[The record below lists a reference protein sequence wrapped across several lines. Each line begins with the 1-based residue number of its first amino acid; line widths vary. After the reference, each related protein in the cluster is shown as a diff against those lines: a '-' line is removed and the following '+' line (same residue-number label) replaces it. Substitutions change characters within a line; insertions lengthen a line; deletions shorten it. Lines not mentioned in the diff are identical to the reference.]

1 MANLRTNNLCGEGG
15 RNAYNGSVFFNG
27 EEDTYL
33 SLASGALISGTGFGT
48 NDFTVEF
55 WINQGVNASNYTNII
70 SLNAS
75 TTTDRFQI
83 VFHSSTIQVYTN
95 TGSWADTG
103 YAPVSGVYEH
113 IAFVRNYS
121 GNTLKMYA
129 NGEEKWSV
137 SNNRDYDEV
146 FETYI
151 GDGPSATYSAL
162 QGYLSNVRILNG
174 TALYTTNYFTPPTS
188 ELTAIPNTVLLCC
201 QDSDDPTQEETGK
214 TITANGNLATAGYLE
229 TQPKVIP
236 PVGRDAGNAFGGPIQ
251 QSTQGYMYFPTGR
264 TEERARGRAIFAG
277 GARSP
282 YLDIQVVDISSGGI
296 AQDFGDLS
304 RIFDST
310 GSASSTTR
318 MLITGS
324 SNAGSPAPT
333 NIIEFITIANIAS
346 STDYGDL
353 TVARR
358 RTQSLSN
365 STRAVHVG
373 GSGISPTPY
382 FNTMDFNTIASLGNA
397 ADFGDALV
405 ATVTHG
411 GSVASST
418 RGVYSAALVSS
429 SYVNTIEFITIA
441 TTGNGQ
447 NFGDLSAAKGYH
459 FRGSICDTTRGLFA
473 GGYNPVQDTIDFVT
487 MATTGNST
495 DFGNLSVARR
505 SGGGTSNS
513 IHSIFAGGYLPGVSN
528 TIDRVTIQSTGNA
541 VDFGDFFFKTHE
553 NSGSS
558 DCHGGLS

>member
-251 QSTQGYMYFPTGR
+251 QSSQGYMYFPTGR
-264 TEERARGRAIFAG
+264 TEERGRGRAIFAG

>member
-264 TEERARGRAIFAG
+264 TEERGRGRAIFAG